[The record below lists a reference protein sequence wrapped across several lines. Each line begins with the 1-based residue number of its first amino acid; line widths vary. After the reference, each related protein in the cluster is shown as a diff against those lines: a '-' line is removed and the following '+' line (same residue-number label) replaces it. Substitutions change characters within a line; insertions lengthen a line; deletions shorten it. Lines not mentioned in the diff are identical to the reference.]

1 MNKEAQLSP
10 PMSVQK
16 FAIGVAYRLSSLRN
30 FLEASEDLCRYNER
44 LTDIDIQRHGRKVG
58 LRRITCRSHIFSP
71 PTFTVACN
79 DGGIFISPAVGVLM
93 V

>member
-16 FAIGVAYRLSSLRN
+16 FAIGVAYRLSSLRS

-44 LTDIDIQRHGRKVG
+44 LTDADIQRHGRKVG
-58 LRRITCRSHIFSP
+58 QRRTTCRSHFLT
-71 PTFTVACN
+71 TFTVACN
-79 DGGIFISPAVGVLM
+79 DGGIFISPAIRVLM